1 MLQTKF
7 SPSLIAIGLLHKLS
21 WKSFPSITSDT
32 VTYTTPT
39 DNPRLL
45 HSMNTREDSSSQLDT
60 DPSAASVGSHRTMS
74 LHAHS
79 YTSLKPKPTLMSRAR
94 SDFTGSGTSLLT
106 KVPSS
111 SSDAS
116 LRPSSQDTRSSE
128 GSQWREIRR
137 DSLARSWLA
146 KSSMLLRR
154 KNNKPDNTLLR
165 TLEWVEDVED
175 GKSGKHVQELSRRG
189 RSKHDREHSAGYG
202 MKACAAV
209 VVLLLIAQ

>member
-7 SPSLIAIGLLHKLS
+7 SPSLIAIGLLHKLNC
-21 WKSFPSITSDT
+21 KSSPIITSDI

-39 DNPRLL
+39 DIPRLW
-45 HSMNTREDSSSQLDT
+45 HSMNTPQDSSSQLGT
-60 DPSAASVGSHRTMS
+60 DPSTASVGSHRTMS

-79 YTSLKPKPTLMSRAR
+79 HPSLKPKPTLMSRAR
-94 SDFTGSGTSLLT
+94 SDFTGSSTSLLA

-154 KNNKPDNTLLR
+154 KNNKPNNNLLR

-175 GKSGKHVQELSRRG
+175 GKSGKYVQELSRQR
-189 RSKHDREHSAGYG
+189 RSKHSREPSAGYG
-202 MKACAAV
+202 MKALQPQSCCC
-209 VVLLLIAQ
+209 